1 MSATNKTAN
10 YELPEFVGTDKPSW
24 LTDFNGAMTKID
36 TALHE
41 LSQGQASGVT
51 KQYVDE
57 QIATVTTALNN
68 LQDNVDAIT
77 AKLKNYLTVG
87 TADVNSL
94 YPSEMHSDSGNYYP
108 AGKPKFW
115 SGDYIPD
122 MPEHAYYFVRVRCRF
137 YLKDGMLPFIQIK
150 NSFMYLGNVCLTT
163 SDVWDD
169 EQNSYCQELIMP
181 DGSVKSTEVTLTL
194 TMIDWILFKEHYELV
209 DCVILD
215 GCWFHSEIG
224 LFDEYINCT
233 KN

>member
-1 MSATNKTAN
+1 
-10 YELPEFVGTDKPSW
+10 
-24 LTDFNGAMTKID
+24 
-36 TALHE
+36 
-41 LSQGQASGVT
+41 
-51 KQYVDE
+51 
-57 QIATVTTALNN
+57 
-68 LQDNVDAIT
+68 
-77 AKLKNYLTVG
+77 
-87 TADVNSL
+87 
-94 YPSEMHSDSGNYYP
+94 MHSDSGNYYP
-108 AGKPKFW
+108 VGKPKFW

-224 LFDEYINCT
+224 LFDEYINLY
-233 KN
+233 KKLKRNQKEPYGH